1 MKLIAMRKFTLENKS
16 LFIPCAAI
24 FLLSI
29 FLRSLID
36 IGPDTGIYLSLGKKV
51 AEGKR
56 YYYDFFESN
65 FPISFYFY
73 ALEYRLS
80 ELLHIDP
87 IITSEI
93 VINLLALASISW
105 SAKILAQSEI
115 YQNRAHYNL
124 IIIGYFLGF
133 FLRPLALQMG
143 EFGTKTSFLLL
154 LLFPYISYS
163 FPRRLSFSKKDLIAR
178 GCLIGLMPCF
188 KPHYLIFPLVIE
200 FYKFWQKK
208 SVSFFFEFD
217 KLLAV
222 LIYTSYLFWML
233 KFMPE
238 FFEFMVPMWAKIYG
252 SYEDNAIFLRNF
264 LRLIA
269 AHIGPFVFSFLIFS
283 RLKPDE
289 NDKILLLFFSASL
302 LLFILENATT
312 IDQSVIF
319 YAVSAICVLKFTSD
333 LIASRKIIFSEN
345 KFIIILLL
353 FLPLFDLGIFPA
365 AIFGL
370 SGFASCWWLIA
381 PIILIRYPRI
391 LLIYL
396 ALLFLAVMVMKYYGA
411 WPYIAFNLTALFG
424 ILFFYERK
432 IYAKISKKFSVFS
445 IFLITASISSLF
457 HLYLYSAVESVVH
470 KDNYSFPNKMSD
482 MINYYAKEFA
492 PAKEDG
498 ILMISEGNGFNFSRL
513 NYLGK
518 ENRQKFHIASMQA
531 NFGPAGNSSMF
542 SIKNRDIIFV
552 SYYLFDD
559 IRATLKNPQTKIV
572 LVNNATDLFYK
583 SESCLIGALEYYFL
597 DQSFRKFFLKNFRFE
612 NHVIINHEVEVMK
625 NIPLITGV
633 KPSIFDQV
641 TKSKKQVLH
650 DFEIYVRK

>member
-1 MKLIAMRKFTLENKS
+1 MRKFTLENKS
-16 LFIPCAAI
+16 LFISCAVI

-80 ELLHIDP
+80 ALLHIDP

-133 FLRPLALQMG
+133 FLRPLSLQLG

-222 LIYTSYLFWML
+222 LIYTSYLVWML

-252 SYEDNAIFLRNF
+252 SYDNNTIFLENF

-269 AHIGPFVFSFLIFS
+269 VHIGPFVFSFLIFS
-283 RLKPDE
+283 RLKTDE

-302 LLFILENATT
+302 LLFILENAMT

-353 FLPLFDLGIFPA
+353 FLPFFDLGIFPA

-370 SGFASCWWLIA
+370 SGFASAWWLIA
-381 PIILIRYPRI
+381 PIILIRHPRI

-396 ALLFLAVMVMKYYGA
+396 VLLFLAVMVMKYYGA
-411 WPYIAFNLTALFG
+411 WSYIAFNLTALFG

-492 PAKEDG
+492 PAKENG
-498 ILMISEGNGFNFSRL
+498 ILMISMGNGFNFSRL
-513 NYLGK
+513 NYLHK

-531 NFGPAGNSSMF
+531 NFGSAGNSSMF
-542 SIKNRDIIFV
+542 SIENRDRIFV

-559 IRATLKNPQTKIV
+559 IRAALKNPQTKIV
-572 LVNNATDLFYK
+572 FVSNAPDILNK
-583 SESCLIGALEYYFL
+583 KDRCLIGSLEYYFL
-597 DQSFRKFFLKNFRFE
+597 DQSFRKFFFENFRFE
-612 NHVIINHEVEVMK
+612 NHVIINHEVEVTK

>member
-1 MKLIAMRKFTLENKS
+1 MRKFTLENKS
-16 LFIPCAAI
+16 LFIPCAVI

-80 ELLHIDP
+80 ALLHIDP

-93 VINLLALASISW
+93 AINLLALASISW

-133 FLRPLALQMG
+133 FLRPIALQMG

-200 FYKFWQKK
+200 LYKFWQKK

-217 KLLAV
+217 KLLAA
-222 LIYTSYLFWML
+222 LIYTSYLVWML

-252 SYEDNAIFLRNF
+252 PYKDNAIFLGNF

-269 AHIGPFVFSFLIFS
+269 AHIGPFVFSLLIFS
-283 RLKPDE
+283 RLKTDE
-289 NDKILLLFFSASL
+289 NDKILLLFFSTSL
-302 LLFILENATT
+302 LLFILENAMT

-370 SGFASCWWLIA
+370 SGFVSSWWLIA
-381 PIILIRYPRI
+381 PIILIRHPRI

-457 HLYLYSAVESVVH
+457 QLYLYSAVESVVH
-470 KDNYSFPNKMSD
+470 KDNHSFPNKMSD

-498 ILMISEGNGFNFSRL
+498 TLMISMGNDFNFSRL
-513 NYLGK
+513 NYLHK
-518 ENRQKFHIASMQA
+518 ENLQKFHIASMQA
-531 NFGPAGNSSMF
+531 NSGSAGNSSMF
-542 SIKNRDIIFV
+542 NIENRDRIFV

-559 IRATLKNPQTKIV
+559 IRAALKNPQTKIV
-572 LVNNATDLFYK
+572 FVSNTQDILNKKDR
-583 SESCLIGALEYYFL
+583 CLIGSLEYYFL
-597 DQSFRKFFLKNFRFE
+597 DQSFRKFFFKNFRFE
-612 NHVIINHEVEVMK
+612 NHVIIDREVKVMK

>member
-302 LLFILENATT
+302 LLFILENAMT

-353 FLPLFDLGIFPA
+353 FLPFFDLGIFPA

-370 SGFASCWWLIA
+370 SGFASSWWLIA
-381 PIILIRYPRI
+381 PIILIRHPRI
-391 LLIYL
+391 LLIYSV
-396 ALLFLAVMVMKYYGA
+396 LLFLAVMLMKYYGA

-432 IYAKISKKFSVFS
+432 IYAKISEKFSVFS

-457 HLYLYSAVESVVH
+457 HFYLCSAVEFVVH

-513 NYLGK
+513 NYLDK

-531 NFGPAGNSSMF
+531 NFGSAGNSSMF
-542 SIKNRDIIFV
+542 SIENRDRIFV

-572 LVNNATDLFYK
+572 LVNNAPDLFNK
-583 SESCLIGALEYYFL
+583 SEGCLISSLEYYFL
-597 DQSFRKFFLKNFRFE
+597 DQSFRKFFFKNFRFE
-612 NHVIINHEVEVMK
+612 NHVIINHEVDVMK